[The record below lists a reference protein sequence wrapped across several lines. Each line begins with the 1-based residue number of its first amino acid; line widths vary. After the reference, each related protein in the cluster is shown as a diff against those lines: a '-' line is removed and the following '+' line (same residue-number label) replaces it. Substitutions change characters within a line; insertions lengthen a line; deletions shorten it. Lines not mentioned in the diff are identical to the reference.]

1 MSFGE
6 GAHCNGRQVIL
17 QVGDHPRPV
26 PDPNAF
32 ATGTARNSA
41 LVAISA
47 GLLNQMKPNEVEA
60 VLAHEIGHVVNR
72 TILGNRQGH
81 GIAYFITSL
90 VAQVVLGILAST
102 IVCWL
107 SRKREF
113 RADVAGV
120 RLGGKEN
127 MTAALRDGMAT
138 KADIAEFKVWF
149 LLALFATTGLKR
161 QPNFAQILTGGDGV
175 RG

>member
-1 MSFGE
+1 M
-6 GAHCNGRQVIL
+6 
-17 QVGDHPRPV
+17 
-26 PDPNAF
+26 
-32 ATGTARNSA
+32 
-41 LVAISA
+41 
-47 GLLNQMKPNEVEA
+47 
-60 VLAHEIGHVVNR
+60 LAHEIGHIANNDMVTLALIQGVVNTFVIFLSRIIGHVVDR

-81 GIAYFITSL
+81 GIGYFITSL

-102 IVCWL
+102 IVYWF
-107 SRKREF
+107 SRQREF
-113 RADVAGV
+113 RADAAGAKS
-120 RLGGKEN
+120 GKEN
-127 MTAALRDGMAT
+127 MIAALRDGMAT